1 MAMNELGPSV
11 QESVGTELRDLGARI
26 GPQIEEA
33 KRRLRSINSQAT
45 QVISD
50 HPAAC
55 LLGALGL
62 GYLIARL
69 ARRQS
74 S

>member
-1 MAMNELGPSV
+1 MAFDEPGRSAENHLGK
-11 QESVGTELRDLGARI
+11 QLTELSERV
-26 GPQIEEA
+26 GPQIDEA
-33 KRRLRSINSQAT
+33 RRRLRTLNSQAT
-45 QVISD
+45 QVIKD
-50 HPAAC
+50 HPTAC

-69 ARRQS
+69 ARRES

>member
-1 MAMNELGPSV
+1 MDIKQLGESLEQRVGDNLNELGQQV
-11 QESVGTELRDLGARI
+11 R
-26 GPQIEEA
+26 PQIEKARE
-33 KRRLRSINSQAT
+33 RLQSLNHQASGF
-45 QVISD
+45 IKE

-69 ARRQS
+69 ARR
-74 S
+74 

>member
-1 MAMNELGPSV
+1 MSMNELGRNV
-11 QESVGTELRDLGARI
+11 EERVRTDLGDLGARI

-33 KRRLRSINSQAT
+33 KRRLRSINGQAT
-45 QVISD
+45 RVISD

-69 ARRQS
+69 ARRQNS
-74 S
+74 